1 LQNTVWI
8 YSIRGTVLRVNVDNA
23 DVDREAPSGALE
35 RFLANRR
42 PGVIPLLIVL
52 LRALCACRW
61 GSGATGEE
69 AGEAGAATRRA
80 PLGPRLTCALY
91 RVVFMQAQTLSNQ
104 PEAWVE
110 VDGGLSAG
118 LCKFMRLPPAVFKR
132 ACRRRMRWQPADD
145 AHLRQLGE

>member
-1 LQNTVWI
+1 MD
-8 YSIRGTVLRVNVDNA
+8 RG
-23 DVDREAPSGALE
+23 APSGALE

-61 GSGATGEE
+61 GSDATGEE

-91 RVVFMQAQTLSNQ
+91 RVVFM
-104 PEAWVE
+104 
-110 VDGGLSAG
+110 
-118 LCKFMRLPPAVFKR
+118 RLPAARCVASGMTALER
-132 ACRRRMRWQPADD
+132 AC
-145 AHLRQLGE
+145 HEK